1 MLTGGLLAHYFALVT
16 NGGDNTVTP
25 LDLTNPLV
33 PVPKTAQTV
42 GTSPHGIAISPNG
55 LFALVVN
62 YGDGIEYDGTVTPLD
77 LINPLVPVAESAVD
91 VGLGPLSL
99 GPTMIYRR

>member
-1 MLTGGLLAHYFALVT
+1 MLTGGLLAHYFALVA

-33 PVPKTAQTV
+33 PVPQTAIMV
-42 GTSPHGIAISPNG
+42 GLGPDGIAISPNG

-62 YGDGIEYDGTVTPLD
+62 YHDNTVTPLD
-77 LINPLVPVAESAVD
+77 LTNPLVPVAESAVD
-91 VGLGPLSL
+91 VGLGPSSL

>member
-1 MLTGGLLAHYFALVT
+1 MLTGGLLAHYFALVA

-33 PVPKTAQTV
+33 PV
-42 GTSPHGIAISPNG
+42 
-55 LFALVVN
+55 
-62 YGDGIEYDGTVTPLD
+62 
-77 LINPLVPVAESAVD
+77 AESAVD
-91 VGLGPLSL
+91 VGLGPSSL

>member
-42 GTSPHGIAISPNG
+42 GTSPYGIAISPNG
-55 LFALVVN
+55 LFALVAN
-62 YGDGIEYDGTVTPLD
+62 SGDNTVTPLD
-77 LINPLVPVAESAVD
+77 LTNPLVPVAESAVD

>member
-1 MLTGGLLAHYFALVT
+1 MLTGGLLAHYFALVA

-55 LFALVVN
+55 LFALVAN
-62 YGDGIEYDGTVTPLD
+62 SGDNTVTPLD
-77 LINPLVPVAESAVD
+77 LTNPLVPVPKTA
-91 VGLGPLSL
+91 
-99 GPTMIYRR
+99 

>member
-1 MLTGGLLAHYFALVT
+1 MLTGGLLAHYFALVA
-16 NGGDNTVTP
+16 NGGDTVTP

-42 GTSPHGIAISPNG
+42 GLGPNGIAISPNG

-62 YGDGIEYDGTVTPLD
+62 GGDNTVTPLD
-77 LINPLVPVAESAVD
+77 LTNPLVPVAESAVD
-91 VGLGPLSL
+91 VGLGPSSL